1 MTSPFVFAV
10 ADMPL
15 PGTCLRECRDIS
27 PASCRVLGGDVS
39 LWGMSATKETRMPR
53 ITQWPGGLLA
63 QVDATPNNG
72 FPGAD
77 LAQNVLD
84 WLMWLG
90 LAGSLASLLV
100 GGAVW
105 GLSQVTGNS
114 MQGGRG
120 RMFALGGAAGAI
132 VTGLAP
138 TIVNELS
145 GL

>member
-1 MTSPFVFAV
+1 MGFGSVP
-10 ADMPL
+10 
-15 PGTCLRECRDIS
+15 
-27 PASCRVLGGDVS
+27 
-39 LWGMSATKETRMPR
+39 
-53 ITQWPGGLLA
+53 A
-63 QVDATPNNG
+63 QVDATLDNG
-72 FPGAD
+72 FPGLD
-77 LAQNVLD
+77 LAQDVLN

-90 LAGSLASLLV
+90 LAGSLASLLI

-114 MQGGRG
+114 MQCGRG
-120 RMFALGGAAGAI
+120 WVFAFGGAAGAI

>member
-1 MTSPFVFAV
+1 MA
-10 ADMPL
+10 
-15 PGTCLRECRDIS
+15 G
-27 PASCRVLGGDVS
+27 
-39 LWGMSATKETRMPR
+39 WRMGFGSVP
-53 ITQWPGGLLA
+53 A
-63 QVDATPNNG
+63 QVDATPDNG
-72 FPGAD
+72 FPGSD
-77 LAQNVLD
+77 LAQDVLNR
-84 WLMWLG
+84 LMWLG
-90 LAGSLASLLV
+90 LAGSLASLLI

-120 RMFALGGAAGAI
+120 RVFAFGGAAGAI

>member
-1 MTSPFVFAV
+1 MAT
-10 ADMPL
+10 
-15 PGTCLRECRDIS
+15 GRI
-27 PASCRVLGGDVS
+27 GVS
-39 LWGMSATKETRMPR
+39 S
-53 ITQWPGGLLA
+53 ILA
-63 QVDATPNNG
+63 QVDATPDNG

-77 LAQNVLD
+77 LAQDVLN

-90 LAGSLASLLV
+90 LAGSLASLFV

-114 MQGGRG
+114 IQGGRG
-120 RMFALGGAAGAI
+120 RVFALGGAAGAI

>member
-1 MTSPFVFAV
+1 MARWR
-10 ADMPL
+10 M
-15 PGTCLRECRDIS
+15 G
-27 PASCRVLGGDVS
+27 LG
-39 LWGMSATKETRMPR
+39 SA
-53 ITQWPGGLLA
+53 LA
-63 QVDATPNNG
+63 QVDATPDNG
-72 FPGAD
+72 FPGSD
-77 LAQNVLD
+77 LAQDVLN

-90 LAGSLASLLV
+90 LAGSLASLLI

-120 RMFALGGAAGAI
+120 RVFALGGAAGAI